1 MLKPSIKLILSAAAL
16 SSLTFLAA
24 CGGGGGGSDSTDTPT
39 NPSIGGGT
47 VAGPLDPV
55 QSQLSS
61 SVITPLADSV
71 SGTPLKSV
79 LVCADTIVNQNV
91 LDIVDTV
98 LAPLQAA
105 AANPSAINQA
115 ALTDAM
121 NSLVVNLSTLLQ
133 GLAGQAATCSADG
146 SLSLDQLQQVL
157 TALNGTPL
165 APLSTQLGP
174 VLQQIA
180 TQLSAGSGGGTG
192 GSDLQLAS
200 AAALVAQLNTAL
212 QSALA
217 QIPAEAYE
225 APVVGGTLSTIS
237 TALNDTQAL
246 LNSALNYNAAGT
258 SSALQSLLDH
268 LLVNVTTQIVPLASI
283 EDQAGQPGVISSQI
297 AQASNQLATLVAST
311 IGQVLSPAFD
321 SLLNGALSPILDPIE
336 NQVLPAILGPLTA
349 ALSGGTSGGTG
360 GALGGTALAPVVN
373 LLQQVLGTLT
383 GGLGGSTGT
392 GGTGTGTGSG
402 SSCPFAS
409 YPLLSILC
417 GRG

>member
-16 SSLTFLAA
+16 SSMTLLVA
-24 CGGGGGGSDSTDTPT
+24 CGGGGGASGSDSDTPD
-39 NPSIGGGT
+39 NPSIGGNAVT
-47 VAGPLDPV
+47 GPLDPV

-61 SVITPLADSV
+61 SVIEPLANTVD
-71 SGTPLKSV
+71 GTPLKSV

-98 LAPLQAA
+98 LAPLQSA
-105 AANPSAINQA
+105 AANPGAINQA

-133 GLAGQAATCSADG
+133 GLAGTAASCSADG

-180 TQLSAGSGGGTG
+180 TQLSAGSGGGNG
-192 GSDLQLAS
+192 GADLQLSS
-200 AAALVAQLNTAL
+200 AAALVAQLNSAL
-212 QSALA
+212 QAALA
-217 QIPAEAYE
+217 QIPAQAYE

-237 TALNDTQAL
+237 TALNDTQTL

-258 SSALQSLLDH
+258 RNALQTLLDH
-268 LLVNVTTQIVPLASI
+268 LLVNVTTQIVPLAAI
-283 EDQAGQPGVISSQI
+283 EEQAGQPGVISSQI
-297 AQASNQLATLVAST
+297 AQAANQLATLVAGT
-311 IGQVLSPAFD
+311 VGQVLSPAFD

-349 ALSGGTSGGTG
+349 ALSGGANGGTG
-360 GALGGTALAPVVN
+360 GALGGTVLAPVVN
-373 LLQQVLGTLT
+373 LVQQVLGTLT
-383 GGLGGSTGT
+383 GGLGGGTGT
-392 GGTGTGTGSG
+392 GGTGTGSG
-402 SSCPFAS
+402 SSCPFAN